1 MNRRKRHLHKLPF
14 VACVALASL
23 LTSVVW
29 AAPPTVT
36 VTTHATDLQARSDHY
51 LQLAAS
57 YRERALPGTKH
68 LITYFTAA
76 NRADQLAKRYHLAAA
91 EAGNRG

>member
-1 MNRRKRHLHKLPF
+1 MNPRKHHFHKLPSA
-14 VACVALASL
+14 ACVALASL

-36 VTTHATDLQARSDHY
+36 VTSHAADLQARSVY
-51 LQLAAS
+51 YSQLAAF

-76 NRADQLAKRYHLAAA
+76 NRADGLAKRYHLAAA
-91 EAGNRG
+91 NARDRG

>member
-1 MNRRKRHLHKLPF
+1 MNRGKRSFHKLPL
-14 VACVALASL
+14 VAGVALASL
-23 LTSVVW
+23 LSSAVW

-36 VTTHATDLQARSDHY
+36 VTTHAADLQSRSDHY
-51 LQLAAS
+51 LQLAGF
-57 YRERALPGTKH
+57 YRERALPGTKQ

-91 EAGNRG
+91 EARNRG